1 MRKKVLTIITAFMLG
16 ALSGCA
22 DTDNSLNSNGSNGN
36 GLGGGLNPS
45 DIKCE
50 MKYNRYVDNFK
61 EYREKFIHG
70 DLFPASTPYDK
81 YQDRYDT
88 TYWFCP
94 ALSPNKYID
103 GYYTIE
109 PSEITPD
116 IGTYKAYRDYVEI
129 LKKVIR
135 TNSPVNSFT
144 DKCGNVY
151 EYGSDGITPIKA
163 SYGCEFRGEMFNP
176 RTGKIDDFGAFI
188 EIDKQF
194 KKVTKILLIMEYDYD
209 EDAMHHHVPLNYV
222 DEDDGHMINPPKV
235 TEVPFQ

>member
-81 YQDRYDT
+81 YQDRYDID
-88 TYWFCP
+88 YWFCP

-109 PSEITPD
+109 PSNITPD
-116 IGTYKAYRDYVEI
+116 IGTYKDYRDYVEI
-129 LKKVIR
+129 LKKTIR
-135 TNSPVNSFT
+135 TNSSNNSFT
-144 DKCGNVY
+144 DKCGNFY
-151 EYGSDGITPIKA
+151 EYGSDGITPTWA
-163 SYGCEFRGEMFNP
+163 GYGCEFAGEMSNP
-176 RTGKIDDFGAFI
+176 KTGKVDNFGAFI

-194 KKVTKILLIMEYDYD
+194 KTIATVELRMEYDYD
-209 EDAMHHHVPLNYV
+209 ENAVSYHAPLRYIK
-222 DEDDGHMINPPKV
+222 DDGHMINPPKV

>member
-50 MKYNRYVDNFK
+50 RKYDSYIDNFK
-61 EYREKFIHG
+61 QYREKFIHG

-81 YQDRYDT
+81 YQDRYDID
-88 TYWFCP
+88 YWFCP

-109 PSEITPD
+109 PSNITPD
-116 IGTYKAYRDYVEI
+116 IGTYKDYRDYVEI
-129 LKKVIR
+129 LKNIIR
-135 TNSPVNSFT
+135 TNSSINSFT
-144 DKCGNVY
+144 DKCGNFVV
-151 EYGSDGITPIKA
+151 A
-163 SYGCEFRGEMFNP
+163 SPYDTGFGCEFAGEMLNP
-176 RTGKIDDFGAFI
+176 KTGKVDKFGVFI
-188 EIDKQF
+188 KIDKQF
-194 KKVTKILLIMEYDYD
+194 KNVTAIRLYMEYKYNKSLVQARVSF
-209 EDAMHHHVPLNYV
+209 EHIK
-222 DEDDGHMINPPKV
+222 DDGHMINPPKV